1 MVAAIAVFGGLQLR
15 SMQRARMDE
24 QHATESAGEQGRQAL
39 LHGESS
45 DAVRHLER
53 AYERGDH
60 SSAIEFMLA
69 RALQPRVA
77 ELGRFAS
84 SSGRLWSAMFA
95 PDNKRILTTD
105 DKAARMWDAASGQLL
120 FTMSHGDTVYNAVFS
135 RDGSSIITAGGDGT
149 VGIWSAANGAPIRK
163 LKGPGPDAMQWRY
176 EKVAVAGHFVV
187 AIDAKGR
194 AARVWDASTGIQVAE
209 LENDASETSS
219 LAVSNDGRW
228 LATSGG
234 DDVRV
239 FDTSTWRRVA
249 TIAGPR
255 VRSLCFDPSGLRL
268 VVGTH
273 DGVTSIWEIPTSEH
287 LRRLREAGAPVDAVA
302 FSTDGALVAAGS
314 RDGTVQVWDAVS
326 GGLRTEF
333 NAHHDKVFAV
343 EFAASG
349 NIILSA
355 GGDGAVVV
363 SNVASGMTIT
373 RLEGPTAPVLSAHF
387 DQGAQRLVGASW
399 DGTARVWD
407 ATSPYHVWG
416 LPPIGPEC
424 DTAESLVPDQRFVA
438 LSCRNHGTRVWDTA
452 RNQLLAELPIV
463 TPAGGGFDSAF
474 PAVTGTGDRA
484 AIARGNTV
492 EVYALPS
499 GQLLRSVI
507 HPAAVSTVAFAPT
520 GHDLVSGAVDG
531 SLQVTRDDRDP
542 VALPS
547 SSAGIDGALI
557 LANGQVAASD
567 AGSRLRVI
575 DPERRTVVADL
586 TAPSRA
592 RLLRPSPDGTRLV
605 TIALRGTPVPPTLW
619 SLAEHRL
626 VAPLEGHAGRVF
638 TARFVS
644 SGREIL
650 TAGQDG
656 TARLWDAASG
666 RSRRTF
672 RGSSQFL
679 ADATLAPDGSLVVAG
694 GSDGLLRFWD
704 TSNGHL
710 LWALPAHKSHVV
722 GVHYEGND
730 IVTRGF
736 AGDMSRWTLPPAGRI
751 LEMCHASACAPPTST
766 GD

>member
-1 MVAAIAVFGGLQLR
+1 
-15 SMQRARMDE
+15 
-24 QHATESAGEQGRQAL
+24 
-39 LHGESS
+39 
-45 DAVRHLER
+45 
-53 AYERGDH
+53 
-60 SSAIEFMLA
+60 
-69 RALQPRVA
+69 
-77 ELGRFAS
+77 
-84 SSGRLWSAMFA
+84 
-95 PDNKRILTTD
+95 
-105 DKAARMWDAASGQLL
+105 MWDAASGQLL
-120 FTMSHGDTVYNAVFS
+120 FTMSHGDTVYRAVFS
-135 RDGSSIITAGGDGT
+135 RDGSTIVTAGGDGT

-163 LKGPGPDAMQWRY
+163 LKRPGPDAMQWRY
-176 EKVAVAGHFVV
+176 AKVGVAGPFVV
-187 AIDAKGR
+187 AIDTKGR
-194 AARVWDASTGIQVAE
+194 AARVWDASTGILVAE
-209 LENDASETSS
+209 LENDASEAAS
-219 LAVSNDGRW
+219 LAVSADGRW

-268 VVGTH
+268 AVGTY
-273 DGVTSIWEIPTSEH
+273 DGVTSIWDIPTGEP
-287 LRRLREAGAPVDAVA
+287 LRRLREAGAPVDVAA

-349 NIILSA
+349 NLMLSA

-363 SNVASGMTIT
+363 SDVASGMTVA
-373 RLEGPTAPVLSAHF
+373 RLEGPTELVISAHF
-387 DQGAQRLVGASW
+387 DQSAQRVTGASW

-407 ATSPYHVWG
+407 ATSSYHAWS

-424 DTAESLVPDQRFVA
+424 DTMESLVPDQRFVA

-452 RNQLLAELPIV
+452 RNQLLAELPSV

-499 GQLLRSVI
+499 GQLLRTVV
-507 HPAAVSTVAFAPT
+507 HPAAVSAVAFAPA
-520 GHDLVSGAVDG
+520 GHDLISGAVDG
-531 SLQVTRDDRDP
+531 SLQLARDDRDP
-542 VALPS
+542 IALPRS
-547 SSAGIDGALI
+547 PAGIDGAVI
-557 LANGQVAASD
+557 LASGQVVASD
-567 AGSRLRVI
+567 AGSQLRVI
-575 DPERRTVVADL
+575 DPERTMVLAEL
-586 TAPSRA
+586 AAPSRA
-592 RLLRPSPDGTRLV
+592 RLLRPSPDGARLI
-605 TIALRGTPVPPTLW
+605 TIALRGTPVPPALW
-619 SLAEHRL
+619 DLAEHRL
-626 VAPLEGHAGRVF
+626 VAALAGHAGRVF

-656 TARLWDAASG
+656 TARLWDATTG

-672 RGSSQFL
+672 RGNSHFL

-704 TSNGHL
+704 ASSARL
-710 LWALPAHKSHVV
+710 LWTLPAHKSYVI

-736 AGDMSRWTLPPAGRI
+736 AGDVSRWTLPPTGRI
-751 LEMCHASACAPPTST
+751 LEMCHASACAPETT
-766 GD
+766 AGD